1 MEAFDI
7 CLRLFS
13 SLVSCRVMSCPV
25 VYCPILSYLVLPC
38 PALSCRVLPCRVL
51 FSPFLSC
58 FNTLVADIIII
69 AYVIQNFVWC
79 NHVSQDAFYKKTQ
92 FPCFLNFSHTFGNLT
107 FFVITDIL
115 FRRWV
120 TFWRPTASEVGT
132 YILVSPKKGDGG
144 KGGIRKFEDK
154 YDCQEISCVVR
165 YFLFYQYMK

>member
-1 MEAFDI
+1 MISVFVY
-7 CLRLFS
+7 
-13 SLVSCRVMSCPV
+13 SLLWCPV
-25 VYCPILSYLVLPC
+25 VSC
-38 PALSCRVLPCRVL
+38 PALSCTVLSCHILFCPALPCPALPCRVL

-79 NHVSQDAFYKKTQ
+79 NHVSQDAFHKKTQ

-132 YILVSPKKGDGG
+132 YILISPKKGDGG
-144 KGGIRKFEDK
+144 KGGRWKFKDK

-165 YFLFYQYMK
+165 YFSFYQYMK